1 MIRQKNPRLK
11 NQGVVRR
18 PNHYCLVEE
27 CKVEKIML
35 LIEIITKIIWI
46 KINGLVIPVM
56 AF

>member
-1 MIRQKNPRLK
+1 MRQKNPRLK

-27 CKVEKIML
+27 CKDEKIML
-35 LIEIITKIIWI
+35 LIEKITKIIWT
-46 KINGLVIPVM
+46 KISGLRIAVM